1 MSTRAPQAV
10 AAPAVGAPSRP
21 LPTLTP
27 ETFPFFTGGR
37 HGELLIYRCGD
48 CKYWSHPPAPR
59 CPECLSAT
67 MGPEPASGH
76 GTVASFTVN
85 WHPWHPAFPPPYV
98 IAIVELAEQPG
109 LRLTTSL
116 VNCAVDGVRVGMP
129 VMVTFEPAGD
139 IYLPVFGPGSSG
151 RQADKPGAGR

>member
-1 MSTRAPQAV
+1 MGTRAPQAV
-10 AAPAVGAPSRP
+10 TAVADGAAARP

-27 ETFPFFTGGR
+27 ETIPFFTGGR

-59 CPECLSAT
+59 CPECLSANV
-67 MGPEPASGH
+67 GPELASGH

-98 IAIVELAEQPG
+98 IAIVELAEQPR
-109 LRLTTSL
+109 LRLTTNL
-116 VNCAVDGVRVGMP
+116 VNCAVDGVRIGMP
-129 VMVTFEPAGD
+129 VVVAFERAGN
-139 IYLPVFGPGSSG
+139 IYLPVFEPESSG
-151 RQADKPGAGR
+151 RQANRSEAER